1 MSGGISRTFGVT
13 FLASPLGEGERTEV
27 RGSKRATRNCPE
39 NPHLTLPLSLR
50 PLLCPHWRW
59 RVRLS
64 QGERAKGEATFQ
76 CPARVCVART
86 PLKEMQPVALALTSK
101 ERYFLTFQ

>member
-39 NPHLTLPLSLR
+39 NPHLPPLPFE
-50 PLLCPHWRW
+50 
-59 RVRLS
+59 
-64 QGERAKGEATFQ
+64 GERRPFNVQ
-76 CPARVCVART
+76 RVCVLLAR
-86 PLKEMQPVALALTSK
+86 PLKKWNQLPLP
-101 ERYFLTFQ
+101 